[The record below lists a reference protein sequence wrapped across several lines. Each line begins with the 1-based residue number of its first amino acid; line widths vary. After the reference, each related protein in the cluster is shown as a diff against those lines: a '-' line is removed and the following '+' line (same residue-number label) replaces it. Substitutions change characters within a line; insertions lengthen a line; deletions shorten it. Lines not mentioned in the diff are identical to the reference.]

1 MPTRNN
7 RVTSHSQRKRAAA
20 VQSSNSQAPVRNR
33 YESNRQRIVREKQE
47 REAARRSAA
56 VKSAPA
62 PKPESNRQK
71 IVRESQE
78 RARASKPKPTY
89 GSRVTPHSQRQAA
102 AKQAPKATVPATP
115 KPAEKKVAKPA
126 AKKVAKK
133 KSAFFTNREGRNPRG
148 KMAALERRRA
158 RTAAAKK
165 NK

>member
-7 RVTSHSQRKRAAA
+7 RVTSHSQRKRVAAI
-20 VQSSNSQAPVRNR
+20 QPINSQVPVRNR

-102 AKQAPKATVPATP
+102 AKQSPKAYSSSYP
-115 KPAEKKVAKPA
+115 
-126 AKKVAKK
+126 
-133 KSAFFTNREGRNPRG
+133 
-148 KMAALERRRA
+148 
-158 RTAAAKK
+158 
-165 NK
+165 